1 MSESKDKDSSTI
13 TGAVGGGDV
22 EKNTI
27 ATDIVVTKYKMA
39 GEMVNRVLQQVLDK
53 CVAGASIIDIC
64 EFGDNQI
71 NEETKKV
78 FKKEKEIKKGIAFPT
93 CVSVNNC
100 VCHYSPLK
108 SDPIVTLKD
117 GDMVKVDLG
126 AHIDGYMALAAHTIV
141 IGATMENR
149 IKGRQ
154 ADALLAAYYGS
165 EVALRL
171 VQPGNENIAVTD
183 AVQKVSDTFKCKPIS
198 GMLSHQTKQ
207 YQMDGGKTIIQNPTD
222 IQRKEHEKC
231 EFLVHEVYAIDVLIT
246 TGDGKTREMDSKTT
260 IYRKTDE
267 NYQLKM
273 KASRVLF
280 SDIDKKFANMPF
292 TLRALDN
299 EQKARMGVVEC
310 VKHKL
315 LEPYSVLYDKDNE
328 MIAQFKFTVLLMP
341 SGSHKITGLS
351 FDPSICESEYSIED
365 ESLKTILAK
374 GLTNKTAKKKKKSKS
389 SSTTTTNAGDGND
402 DATTTAA
409 AAADA
414 ENGGSSSSN
423 K

>member
-1 MSESKDKDSSTI
+1 
-13 TGAVGGGDV
+13 
-22 EKNTI
+22 
-27 ATDIVVTKYKMA
+27 
-39 GEMVNRVLQQVLDK
+39 
-53 CVAGASIIDIC
+53 
-64 EFGDNQI
+64 
-71 NEETKKV
+71 
-78 FKKEKEIKKGIAFPT
+78 
-93 CVSVNNC
+93 
-100 VCHYSPLK
+100 
-108 SDPIVTLKD
+108 
-117 GDMVKVDLG
+117 
-126 AHIDGYMALAAHTIV
+126 
-141 IGATMENR
+141 
-149 IKGRQ
+149 
-154 ADALLAAYYGS
+154 
-165 EVALRL
+165 
-171 VQPGNENIAVTD
+171 
-183 AVQKVSDTFKCKPIS
+183 
-198 GMLSHQTKQ
+198 
-207 YQMDGGKTIIQNPTD
+207 
-222 IQRKEHEKC
+222 
-231 EFLVHEVYAIDVLIT
+231 
-246 TGDGKTREMDSKTT
+246 MDSKTT

-351 FDPSICESEYSIED
+351 FDTSICESEYSIED

-389 SSTTTTNAGDGND
+389 STTTTNAGDGND
-402 DATTTAA
+402 DATDATDATAA
-409 AAADA
+409 AA